1 MSGVI
6 FMASQPS
13 NIYSLLSELEAV
25 LDKGFPLLSNYLVVV
40 KRDTVESLVDSI
52 YASLPTEVQNAK
64 SLLKHCDE
72 MQMEAKQRAQKMITD
87 AQSEASKLLSES
99 VLLQEVQRKAKEFQE
114 QVIADCEELKRKA
127 MEEADA
133 IRIQAREEVNR
144 TKEGAS
150 VYAENVLANLEQN
163 LNQLQQIVKS
173 GQVQLERQRSSID
186 GNNYVEM

>member
-1 MSGVI
+1 
-6 FMASQPS
+6 MASQQS
-13 NIYSLLSELEAV
+13 NIYNLLSELEAV
-25 LDKGFPLLSNYLVVV
+25 LDRGFPLLSNYLVVV
-40 KRDTVESLVDSI
+40 KRDAVESLVDSI

-64 SLLKHCDE
+64 SLLKHGDE
-72 MQMEAKQRAQKMITD
+72 MQMEAQQRAQKMISD
-87 AQSEASKLLSES
+87 AQTEASKLLSES

-114 QVIADCEELKRKA
+114 QVIAECEEIKRKA

-133 IRIQAREEVNR
+133 IRMQAREEVNR

-173 GQVQLERQRSSID
+173 GQVQLERQRTNADS
-186 GNNYVEM
+186 NNFVDM

>member
-1 MSGVI
+1 
-6 FMASQPS
+6 MASQQS
-13 NIYSLLSELEAV
+13 NIYNLLSELEAV
-25 LDKGFPLLSNYLVVV
+25 LDRGFPLLSNYLVVV
-40 KRDTVESLVDSI
+40 KRDSVESLVDSI

-72 MQMEAKQRAQKMITD
+72 MQMEAQQRAQKMISD
-87 AQSEASKLLSES
+87 AQTEASKLLSES

-114 QVIADCEELKRKA
+114 QVIAECEEIKRKA

-133 IRIQAREEVNR
+133 IRMQAREEVNR

-173 GQVQLERQRSSID
+173 GQVQLERQRTNTDS
-186 GNNYVEM
+186 NNFVDM

>member
-1 MSGVI
+1 
-6 FMASQPS
+6 MASQPS

-87 AQSEASKLLSES
+87 AQAEASKLLSES

-173 GQVQLERQRSSID
+173 GQVQLERQRSNID
-186 GNNYVEM
+186 VNNYVER

>member
-1 MSGVI
+1 
-6 FMASQPS
+6 MASQPS

-72 MQMEAKQRAQKMITD
+72 MQMEAKQRAQKMIAD
-87 AQSEASKLLSES
+87 AQAEASKLLSES

-127 MEEADA
+127 MEEADT

-173 GQVQLERQRSSID
+173 GQVQLERQRSNVDAS
-186 GNNYVEM
+186 NYVEM